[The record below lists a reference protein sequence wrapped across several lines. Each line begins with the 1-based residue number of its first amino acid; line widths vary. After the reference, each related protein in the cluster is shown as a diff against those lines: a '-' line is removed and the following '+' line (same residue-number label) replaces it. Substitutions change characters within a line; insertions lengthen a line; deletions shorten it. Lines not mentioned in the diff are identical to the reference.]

1 MLAGALLP
9 LTLCLTGGQV
19 LLPDHSVERADVLV
33 DPNAGEI
40 LAVGPALDGD
50 QTLDT
55 SGGLVIPGLVN
66 AHTHAAMTLLRGYAD
81 DKPVGAWL
89 EEDVW
94 PVEAELE
101 PPDIRAG
108 ADLGI
113 LEMIRSGTTTFADMY
128 FGVEQTAAAVEA
140 SGVRALLGRGTV
152 TLGKSDEAVTND
164 VNRSLEVAA
173 EFAGAAD
180 GRVSTAAMPHALST
194 IDEDSLRELV
204 ERARERGF
212 RLHYHANE
220 NEQVDVTPL
229 VAENGTRPLVYADEL
244 GALEP
249 GDFLAH
255 CVHVDDEEIDLLAD
269 RDVAVVHCPASSM
282 KLASGL
288 APVQRMLDA
297 GVTVALGTDG
307 AASNNDLDVF
317 GEMRDAAMVG
327 KLAAKDASAVPAEA
341 VLQMATRNGARALG
355 INAGRIEPGAKAD
368 LAVVNLEQPHLT
380 PVHDLVSHLV
390 YAANGAD
397 VRHTVCDGAVL
408 MRDREVLTMDE
419 QAVRETATERAAAL
433 VARAA

>member
-1 MLAGALLP
+1 
-9 LTLCLTGGQV
+9 
-19 LLPDHSVERADVLV
+19 
-33 DPNAGEI
+33 
-40 LAVGPALDGD
+40 
-50 QTLDT
+50 
-55 SGGLVIPGLVN
+55 
-66 AHTHAAMTLLRGYAD
+66 
-81 DKPVGAWL
+81 
-89 EEDVW
+89 
-94 PVEAELE
+94 
-101 PPDIRAG
+101 
-108 ADLGI
+108 
-113 LEMIRSGTTTFADMY
+113 
-128 FGVEQTAAAVEA
+128 
-140 SGVRALLGRGTV
+140 
-152 TLGKSDEAVTND
+152 
-164 VNRSLEVAA
+164 
-173 EFAGAAD
+173 
-180 GRVSTAAMPHALST
+180 
-194 IDEDSLRELV
+194 
-204 ERARERGF
+204 
-212 RLHYHANE
+212 
-220 NEQVDVTPL
+220 
-229 VAENGTRPLVYADEL
+229 
-244 GALEP
+244 
-249 GDFLAH
+249 
-255 CVHVDDEEIDLLAD
+255 
-269 RDVAVVHCPASSM
+269 M

-380 PVHDLVSHLV
+380 PIHDLVSHLV